1 MAAFE
6 NIDIV
11 ISLHDNEV
19 FIENESERKE
29 NPFKNINK

>member
-19 FIENESERKE
+19 FIEMRVNVKRTHLK
-29 NPFKNINK
+29 K